1 MLDLLRKGIKV
12 SHLRFLA
19 ALSRTGKISDAAN
32 ILGITQPAASR
43 LAAELEAISGT
54 RLYHRVGRGVELTQA
69 GHLLAHR
76 STRILQEIADA
87 GRDVEELSQGLSGRV
102 TIGSVTGPAIEY
114 VLPVIRQ
121 IRLSFPRI
129 SLEVHVGSSD
139 LLAPMLFEGRLDFA
153 LCRLPPGFDT
163 AAFHEL
169 PQRREPISMVARTE
183 HPLLGPDRIEP
194 QLLLSQDWVLP
205 PAGTILRSTVERN
218 LKDLKLPF
226 PERVLTTSS
235 FLFTLAMLRQTN
247 AIAPIAT
254 SVLEAFV
261 DMPPETASIVKL
273 PTDLDISVDTYSLL
287 TRANQALTPAAE
299 SVFREVRR
307 AFAGPVASTVV
318 TANVANG

>member
-1 MLDLLRKGIKV
+1 MLDLLRRGIKV

-32 ILGITQPAASR
+32 NLGITQPAASR

-54 RLYHRVGRGVELTQA
+54 RLYHRFGRGVKLTQA
-69 GHLLAHR
+69 GQSLAYR

-87 GRDVEELSQGLSGRV
+87 GRDVDELSQGLSGRV
-102 TIGSVTGPAIEY
+102 TVGAVTGPAIEF

-139 LLAPMLFEGRLDFA
+139 ILAPMLFEGRLDFA
-153 LCRLPPGFDT
+153 LCRLPPDFDPS
-163 AAFHEL
+163 AFHQL
-169 PQRREPISMVARTE
+169 PQRREPISMVARNG
-183 HPLLGPDRIEP
+183 HPLLGPESIKAE
-194 QLLLSQDWVLP
+194 LLLSQDWVLP
-205 PAGTILRSTVERN
+205 PVGAILRSTVERN

-247 AIAPIAT
+247 AIAPIA
-254 SVLEAFV
+254 SAVVEAFS
-261 DMPPETASIVKL
+261 DMPAGAASIVKL

-299 SVFREVRR
+299 SVFREVMR
-307 AFAGPVASTVV
+307 AVTEPVAA
-318 TANVANG
+318 ANVVASVDKG